1 MIEQNDDQDLDD
13 LPRRRV
19 DSDQDL
25 SPVRRRSP
33 SLKEPRK
40 RSDNDGDISP
50 GSFLDEK
57 LFHLSSKI

>member
-1 MIEQNDDQDLDD
+1 MVEQNDDQDLDD

-33 SLKEPRK
+33 SSREPKK
-40 RSDNDGDISP
+40 RTDQDGDISP
-50 GSFLDEK
+50 GTF
-57 LFHLSSKI
+57 